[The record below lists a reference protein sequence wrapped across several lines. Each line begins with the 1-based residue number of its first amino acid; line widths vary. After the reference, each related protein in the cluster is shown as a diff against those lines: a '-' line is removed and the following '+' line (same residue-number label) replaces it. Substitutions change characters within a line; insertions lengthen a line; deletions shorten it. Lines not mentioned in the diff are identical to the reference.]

1 MSTKMKLTLTPA
13 ELRNLQ
19 ELVMVAQSLI
29 YEDQEGV
36 MVDLYELVEIA
47 AEILEINNEEQEE
60 LDAE

>member
-1 MSTKMKLTLTPA
+1 MKLTLTPA